1 MSDDS
6 TTDLEAVARERGG
19 RAYIV
24 TVSDEGGPHTVHV
37 RVRWEQ
43 GGLVAEVGGRTAANA
58 AARPQVSILYPVRSD
73 EDYSLIVD
81 GRAAVEPGDSRQV
94 RVTPT
99 KIVLHRPDPPVD
111 RVTSCAQDC
120 IPIAIPVSIARG

>member
-6 TTDLEAVARERGG
+6 TRDLEAVTRERGG

-37 RVRWEQ
+37 PVRWEH
-43 GGLVAEVGGRTAANA
+43 GALVAEVGARTAANA
-58 AARPQVSILYPVRSD
+58 AARPHVSILYPVRSA

-81 GRAAVEPGDSRQV
+81 GRAAVEPGDSRRV

-120 IPIAIPVSIARG
+120 IPIAVPVSIARG

>member
-1 MSDDS
+1 MSGD
-6 TTDLEAVARERGG
+6 TMPDLEAVTRERGG

-24 TVSDEGGPHTVHV
+24 TVSDQGGPHTVHV
-37 RVRWEQ
+37 PVRWDRGE
-43 GGLVAEVGGRTAANA
+43 LVAEVGTGTAANA
-58 AARPQVSILYPVRSD
+58 AARPQVSILYPVRSA

-81 GRAAVEPGDSRQV
+81 GRAALEPGEARRV

-99 KIVLHRPDPPVD
+99 KIVLHRPDPPLD

-120 IPIAIPVSIARG
+120 VPIALPLSIGQR

>member
-6 TTDLEAVARERGG
+6 TTDLEAVTRERGG

-37 RVRWEQ
+37 PVRWEH
-43 GGLVAEVGGRTAANA
+43 GGLVAKVGGRTAANA
-58 AARPQVSILYPVRSD
+58 AARPRVSILYPVRSA

-99 KIVLHRPDPPVD
+99 RIVLHRADPPVD
-111 RVTSCAQDC
+111 RVASCAQDC